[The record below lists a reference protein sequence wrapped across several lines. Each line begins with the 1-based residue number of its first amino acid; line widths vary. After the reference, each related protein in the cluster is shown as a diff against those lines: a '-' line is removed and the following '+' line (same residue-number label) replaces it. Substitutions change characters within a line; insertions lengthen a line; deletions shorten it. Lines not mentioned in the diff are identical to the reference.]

1 MAAKHFFGLML
12 TGLAVALFP
21 AGAASAGEPA
31 TAQGGEPKA
40 GGFTEILDLISKPT
54 FPSLSGLIRPEKM
67 GALTDNTCQIRDNH
81 VEPELMSG
89 NKTEVLSGIRILSGI
104 SVDVRITIRSD
115 DDDEGA
121 PKVKARK
128 TDDKRPAKKP
138 RKNKARSPSRAA
150 TPQPKA

>member
-1 MAAKHFFGLML
+1 MAAKHFFGLMPM
-12 TGLAVALFP
+12 GLAVALLA
-21 AGAASAGEPA
+21 AGTASAAEPA
-31 TAQGGEPKA
+31 KAQGGEPKA
-40 GGFTEILDLISKPT
+40 GGFTDILDLISKPT

-67 GALTDNTCQIRDNH
+67 GALSDNTCQIRDNH

-115 DDDEGA
+115 DDDGA

-128 TDDKRPAKKP
+128 TDDKRPAKRP
-138 RKNKARSPSRAA
+138 RKNKARSQSRAA

>member
-1 MAAKHFFGLML
+1 MAVKHFFGLML
-12 TGLAVALFP
+12 MGLAVALLP
-21 AGAASAGEPA
+21 AGTASAGEPA
-31 TAQGGEPKA
+31 TAQGGGQKA
-40 GGFTEILDLISKPT
+40 GGFADILELISKPT

-81 VEPELMSG
+81 IEPELMSG

-115 DDDEGA
+115 DDEGA

-138 RKNKARSPSRAA
+138 KKNKARSQSRAA